1 MKYCVALDNCVNL
14 FAAFRAP
21 SLSSSIFPWKQY
33 VFATISAP
41 HTPKFEVCITRVD
54 CWTSVIEGRKSERAG
69 GRGKGGSPGERVI
82 SANNARACECVQFND
97 FQPEFR

>member
-1 MKYCVALDNCVNL
+1 MKYYVALDNCVNL

-21 SLSSSIFPWKQY
+21 SLSSSIFPGKQY
-33 VFATISAP
+33 VFATISVP
-41 HTPKFEVCITRVD
+41 HTPKFVVCITRVD

-69 GRGKGGSPGERVI
+69 GKGGSPGERVI